1 MGITEKNSCVVLLNT
16 LEKVKRFVN
25 KATTFECDIDVLYRR
40 YILDAKSIMALLS
53 VDLMQPL
60 KVVIHSDDED
70 ELERFNEMME
80 DFKE

>member
-53 VDLMQPL
+53 VDLMHPL

-80 DFKE
+80 DFK

>member
-1 MGITEKNSCVVLLNT
+1 MERTEENSCVVRLNT
-16 LEKVKRFVN
+16 LEKVKNFV
-25 KATTFECDIDVLYRR
+25 AQMPTFDCDIDVLYRR
-40 YILDAKSIMALLS
+40 YILDAKSIMSILS

>member
-1 MGITEKNSCVVLLNT
+1 MERTEKNSCIVLLNS

>member
-1 MGITEKNSCVVLLNT
+1 MERTEENSCVIRLNT
-16 LEKVKRFVN
+16 IEKVKHFVEQMS
-25 KATTFECDIDVLYRR
+25 TFDCDIDVLYRR
-40 YILDAKSIMALLS
+40 YILDAKSIMSILS

-80 DFKE
+80 DFKY